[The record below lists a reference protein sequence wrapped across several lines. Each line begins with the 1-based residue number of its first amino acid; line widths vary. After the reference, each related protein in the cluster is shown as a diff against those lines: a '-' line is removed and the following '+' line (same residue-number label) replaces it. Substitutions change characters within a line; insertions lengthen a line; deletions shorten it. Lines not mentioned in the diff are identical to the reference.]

1 MSDAVPAIVVAPV
14 VDSRSEAQVLAALR
28 ARLPGYL
35 PGWQPG
41 PGSPADAVHQ
51 VFAGFAATLSRATND
66 ALPRAQL
73 AFLDACGESQRPAQA
88 ATVPL
93 VFTLA
98 DQSPVDASLPE
109 GMVVAAQPT
118 SNARGDSPS
127 FVVKQAIAIARAR
140 LAALYSVDPLDD
152 RWDDHTPL
160 LTREF
165 TLFEGA
171 AVVEHALY
179 LGHDTLFKLPAG
191 DANLIVQ
198 SILVDVKP
206 PVREDLRLR
215 WEYWSDSGWRP
226 LAGAIVDLLI
236 TDQQADLRKEG
247 GPATAAR
254 ELLGRN
260 SFWIRGT
267 LTDPL
272 VVNGGS
278 HATSLPVLDT
288 VRVSVGLGRQDLP
301 AEAVAID
308 GRLLDA
314 SAPFQPFGA
323 TPVQGTTFYLGSSE
337 AFEHAGANVRV
348 EIGFDGSLEAADGP
362 ITFEYFTGETWKFL
376 SVGDNTNVFARPS
389 PSLPAPDRAPRH
401 GAITFVA
408 PPDWKPFTIGRA
420 SCHFLRARLE
430 GSDVFGKAAYFTGN
444 DFHPADWVSPRIASL
459 RISFSQVSAPVPVD
473 YCLTSNGGVLADVTQ
488 AAKATQLPF
497 QPFQPLED
505 QQPAV
510 YLGFNRALP
519 SGLVSLF
526 VDVPP
531 NPDAAPP
538 DNSSPFVWEY
548 PSAGGWREL
557 GVRDGTLGF
566 RTSGFIQFIGPF
578 DHVASEGP
586 GGSLFRI
593 RARLK
598 QGSRLPTQ
606 RVGGVWL
613 NAVQATQASTYRA
626 ETVGR
631 GTGEPRQL
639 VVFPKTRVPVLDG
652 ERIEIRE
659 WIGRDRGYEAIIETV
674 GDSEFR
680 TVEDPLTGRTAE
692 VWVRWNARPH
702 LFDARPGDRVYTLD
716 RVEGLLRFGDGRRGL
731 VPPPGA
737 PIVATFS
744 TGGGLP
750 GNAPAG
756 SVSEPRA
763 AIPFL
768 GSVTNPRPARGGSQ
782 AESQQTTRL
791 RGAHRLRHRGR
802 ALTPA
807 DFEWLAVEAS
817 PAVARARCLPVTG
830 DAGSVQRGWV
840 TVVVVPHSTDRRP
853 QPDAELTARVRAY
866 LRDRAPATLRDRI
879 RVIGPTYLPVRVV
892 AEIVPTRPEQAQL
905 VEAAVRARLDDF
917 LHPLSGGLDGR
928 GWHVGQG
935 VPLSQIA
942 MLVEATPGVD
952 FARDLD
958 LRIEDAVYGDDVPGR
973 PEELVAPG
981 EHELRLTL
989 RGEAC

>member
-1 MSDAVPAIVVAPV
+1 MSDALPAIVVAPI
-14 VDSRSEAQVLAALR
+14 VDRRSEAQVLDALR

-35 PGWQPG
+35 PGWQLAAG
-41 PGSPADAVHQ
+41 GPADAVHH
-51 VFAGFAATLSRATND
+51 VFAGFAAILARATNA
-66 ALPRAQL
+66 ALPRAQF

-98 DQSPVDASLPE
+98 DQSPVDASLPA
-109 GMVVAAQPT
+109 GMAVAAQPT
-118 SNARGDSPS
+118 SNGDPPN
-127 FVVKQAIAIARAR
+127 FVVKDAIAIARAR
-140 LAALYSVDPLDD
+140 LAALYSVDPLED
-152 RWDDHTPL
+152 RWDDHTPF
-160 LTREF
+160 LTRTF

-171 AVVEHALY
+171 GVVEHALY

-191 DANLIVQ
+191 DAKLIVQ
-198 SILVDVKP
+198 SVLVDVKP

-236 TDQQADLRKEG
+236 TDQRADLRKEG

-260 SFWIRGT
+260 SFWIRAT
-267 LTDPL
+267 LIDPL
-272 VVNGGS
+272 VVNGGP
-278 HATSLPVLDT
+278 HTTSLPVLDT
-288 VRVSVGLGRQDLP
+288 VRVSVGLGREDLP

-323 TPVQGTTFYLGSSE
+323 TPVQGTTFYIGSSE
-337 AFEHAGANVRV
+337 AFGRAGANVRV
-348 EIGFDGSLEAADGP
+348 EIGFDGNLKTADGP
-362 ITFEYFTGETWKFL
+362 VTFEYFSGETWKPV
-376 SVGDNTNVFARPS
+376 SVGDSTNVFARPS
-389 PSLPAPDRAPRH
+389 LSLPAPNRAPRN
-401 GAITFVA
+401 GALTFVA

-420 SCHFLRARLE
+420 SRHFLRARLD
-430 GSDVFGKAAYFTGN
+430 GSEVFGKASYFTGN

-459 RISFSQVSAPVPVD
+459 RISFSQISAPVPVD
-473 YCLTSNGGVLADVTQ
+473 HCLTSNGGVLADVTQ
-488 AAKATQLPF
+488 AAKAAQLPF

-510 YLGFNRALP
+510 YIGFDRALP

-531 NPDAAPP
+531 NPDVAPP
-538 DNSSPFVWEY
+538 DNSSPFLWEY
-548 PSAGGWREL
+548 RSAGEWRDL
-557 GVRDGTLGF
+557 GALDSTFGL
-566 RTSGFIQFIGPF
+566 RTSGYVRFVGPF
-578 DHVASEGP
+578 DHVPTDGP
-586 GGSLFRI
+586 GGSLYRI

-598 QGSRLPTQ
+598 QGSRLPMQ
-606 RVGGVWL
+606 RIGGVWL
-613 NAVQATQASTYRA
+613 NAVQATQASTYQA
-626 ETVGR
+626 ETIGR
-631 GTGEPRQL
+631 GTGEPRQM
-639 VVFPKTRVPVLDG
+639 VVFPKTRVPVLD
-652 ERIEIRE
+652 ELIEIRE
-659 WIGRDRGYEAIIETV
+659 WMGRDCGYEGITETV
-674 GDSEFR
+674 RQSDWR
-680 TVEDPLTGRTAE
+680 TVKDPLTDRIAE
-692 VWVRWNARPH
+692 VWVRWSQRAH

-731 VPPPGA
+731 VPPAGA

-744 TGGGLP
+744 TGGGLV

-756 SVSEPRA
+756 AVTEPRA

-768 GSVTNPRPARGGSQ
+768 GSVTNPRPARGGSP
-782 AESQQTTRL
+782 AESQETTRL
-791 RGAHRLRHRGR
+791 RGAQRLRHRGR
-802 ALTPA
+802 ALTPT

-830 DAGSVQRGWV
+830 DAGNVQRGWV
-840 TVVVVPHSTDRRP
+840 TVVIVPHSTDRRP
-853 QPDAELTARVRAY
+853 QPDDETTARVRAY
-866 LRDRAPATLRDRI
+866 LRDRAPATLGERL
-879 RVIGPTYLPVRVV
+879 RVIGPTYLPVSVV
-892 AEIVPTRPEQAQL
+892 AEIVPTNPEQAGS

-917 LHPLSGGLDGR
+917 LHPLRGGRDGR
-928 GWHVGQG
+928 GWQVGQG

-942 MLVEATPGVD
+942 MLVESTPGVD
-952 FARDLD
+952 FARELG
-958 LRIEDAVYGDDVPGR
+958 LRVEDAVYGDDVPGR
-973 PEELVAPG
+973 PEMLLAPG